1 MKILFEDYT
10 FNAATQQI
18 TFNTTET
25 ITLERLLIITNV
37 TDNLI
42 IYNFADPNLGGTITN
57 NVLTLNYNTTTMSN
71 TDRLQIFIEN
81 QLTPASEESLQYL
94 QDQTAL
100 LGRMVK
106 LLEPSSRQNASGMQ
120 QIDIGAAAATI
131 PINQGSTFNSPSFG
145 STGFT
150 LPTVES
156 NFVLQSRIAYSAL
169 RNSLEFS

>member
-100 LGRMVK
+100 LSRMVK
-106 LLEPSSRQNASGMQ
+106 LLEPTSRQDSAGRQ
-120 QIDIGAAAATI
+120 QIDMAASSGTMVTRIDTYLNGPSGNTTITAAE
-131 PINQGSTFNSPSFG
+131 SVFN
-145 STGFT
+145 
-150 LPTVES
+150 
-156 NFVLQSRIAYSAL
+156 LQSRIAYSAL
-169 RNSLEFS
+169 RNQLEFS

>member
-57 NVLTLNYNTTTMSN
+57 NVLTLNYNTTSMSN

-106 LLEPSSRQNASGMQ
+106 LLEPISRQDSAGRQ
-120 QIDIGAAAATI
+120 QIDMAASSGTMITRIDTYLNGPA
-131 PINQGSTFNSPSFG
+131 GSTTIVAAESVFN
-145 STGFT
+145 
-150 LPTVES
+150 
-156 NFVLQSRIAYSAL
+156 LQSRIAYSAL
-169 RNSLEFS
+169 RNSMEFN

>member
-94 QDQTAL
+94 QDQAAL
-100 LGRMVK
+100 LSRMVK
-106 LLEPSSRQNASGMQ
+106 LLEPSSRQDSAGRQ
-120 QIDIGAAAATI
+120 QIDMAASSGTMVTRIDTYLNGPSGNTTITAAE
-131 PINQGSTFNSPSFG
+131 SVFN
-145 STGFT
+145 
-150 LPTVES
+150 
-156 NFVLQSRIAYSAL
+156 LQSRIAYSAL
-169 RNSLEFS
+169 RNQLEFS

>member
-18 TFNTTET
+18 TFDTTET

-100 LGRMVK
+100 LSRMVK
-106 LLEPSSRQNASGMQ
+106 LLEPSSRQDSAGRQ
-120 QIDIGAAAATI
+120 QIDMAASSGTMVTRIDTYLNGPSGNTTITAAE
-131 PINQGSTFNSPSFG
+131 SVFN
-145 STGFT
+145 
-150 LPTVES
+150 
-156 NFVLQSRIAYSAL
+156 LQSRIAYSAL
-169 RNSLEFS
+169 RNQLEFS

>member
-106 LLEPSSRQNASGMQ
+106 LLEPS
-120 QIDIGAAAATI
+120 
-131 PINQGSTFNSPSFG
+131 
-145 STGFT
+145 
-150 LPTVES
+150 
-156 NFVLQSRIAYSAL
+156 
-169 RNSLEFS
+169 

>member
-18 TFNTTET
+18 IFNTTET

-57 NVLTLNYNTTTMSN
+57 NVLTLNYNTTSMSN

-106 LLEPSSRQNASGMQ
+106 LLEPISRQDSAGRQ
-120 QIDIGAAAATI
+120 QIDMAASSGTMITRIDTYLNGPAGGTTIVAAE
-131 PINQGSTFNSPSFG
+131 SVFN
-145 STGFT
+145 
-150 LPTVES
+150 
-156 NFVLQSRIAYSAL
+156 LQSRIAYSAL
-169 RNSLEFS
+169 RNSMEFN

>member
-100 LGRMVK
+100 LSRMVK
-106 LLEPSSRQNASGMQ
+106 LLEPSSRQDSAGRQ
-120 QIDIGAAAATI
+120 QIDMAASSGTMVTRIDTYLNGPSGNTTITAAE
-131 PINQGSTFNSPSFG
+131 SVFN
-145 STGFT
+145 
-150 LPTVES
+150 
-156 NFVLQSRIAYSAL
+156 LQLIS
-169 RNSLEFS
+169 

>member
-100 LGRMVK
+100 LSRMVK
-106 LLEPSSRQNASGMQ
+106 LLEPSSRQDSAGRQ
-120 QIDIGAAAATI
+120 QIDMAASSGTMVTRIDTYLNGPSGDTTITAAE
-131 PINQGSTFNSPSFG
+131 SVFN
-145 STGFT
+145 
-150 LPTVES
+150 
-156 NFVLQSRIAYSAL
+156 LQSRIAYSAL
-169 RNSLEFS
+169 RNQLEFS

>member
-100 LGRMVK
+100 LSRMVK
-106 LLEPSSRQNASGMQ
+106 LLEPSSRQDSAGRQ
-120 QIDIGAAAATI
+120 QIDMAASSGTMVTRIDTYLNGPSGNTTITAAE
-131 PINQGSTFNSPSFG
+131 SVFN
-145 STGFT
+145 
-150 LPTVES
+150 
-156 NFVLQSRIAYSAL
+156 LQSRIAYSAL
-169 RNSLEFS
+169 RNQLEFS

>member
-18 TFNTTET
+18 TFNTTEI

-57 NVLTLNYNTTTMSN
+57 NVLTLNYNTTSMSN

-106 LLEPSSRQNASGMQ
+106 LLEPSSRQNSSGMQ
-120 QIDIGAAAATI
+120 QVDMAA
-131 PINQGSTFNSPSFG
+131 
-145 STGFT
+145 STGIMIVSQRNIINGPSEAST
-150 LPTVES
+150 ISSAES
-156 NFVLQSRIAYSAL
+156 FFVIQSRIAYSAL
-169 RNSLEFS
+169 RNQLEFS